1 MNKGGNALSKI
12 IFSKTDIAILEK
24 NQNVTRVSEKSIT
37 YTDEFKRAFIEE
49 YLKGGKSPRTI
60 FSEFG
65 FCAEMLGT
73 KRYEQAAAR
82 WIKAYNK
89 DGIIALRDIRKETS
103 GRPRK
108 KELSPQEIIEQQEA
122 KISLLEGQ
130 VELLKKSDV
139 IERRLLNKAENL
151 LPSEIFGLIYETITK
166 SNLKS
171 KISYYCDLLTVS
183 RSGYYNFVAN
193 SKSHKDKELVDL
205 SVRDLIL
212 KAFNI
217 HGFKKGS
224 RSIKMTLQNEYGII
238 FNRKRIQRIMR
249 KYNILCPI
257 RKANPYRR
265 MAKATKEHCVVP
277 NTLKRNF
284 KQGVAG
290 MVLLTDITYL
300 PYGINNMAY
309 LSTIKDAVTNEILAY
324 QVSQRIT
331 LDIATDT
338 IHKLMKKHKNILTQ
352 DAFIHSDQGVHYT
365 SPKYQKLLKDF
376 GLKQSMSRRGNCWD
390 NAPQESF
397 FGHMK
402 DEMNYKACQTFNELK
417 KLINRYMRYYNNY
430 RCQWNLK
437 KLTPIQYR
445 NQLLIA

>member
-49 YLKGGKSPRTI
+49 YLKGEKSPRTI

-89 DGIIALRDIRKETS
+89 DGIIALRDTRKETS

-108 KELSPQEIIEQQEA
+108 KELSPQEIIERQEA

-139 IERRLLNKAENL
+139 IERRLLNNAENL

-265 MAKATKEHCVVP
+265 MAKATQEHCVVP

-338 IHKLMKKHKNILTQ
+338 IHKLMKKHKNILTK

-365 SPKYQKLLKDF
+365 SPKYQKLLNDF

-417 KLINRYMRYYNNY
+417 KLINRYMSYYNNY